1 VKWIRQAG
9 REQDDRR
16 IRRWKKV
23 WKEGK
28 ARLGSEVAG
37 YS

>member
-16 IRRWKKV
+16 IRRWEKGVERRRGEIRK
-23 WKEGK
+23 
-28 ARLGSEVAG
+28 
-37 YS
+37 